1 MGKITIAL
9 LGENT
14 RVYIADTTDLVEKA
28 RLIHSTTPVATAA
41 IGRSVTVAS
50 LMGKML
56 KGEKEKLTFQIKGS
70 NLIKSIVAVAW
81 PNGNVKA
88 YISNPDVHIENHRN
102 GKLNVGKA
110 IGKEGELIVIR
121 DLGLKKPY
129 IGRSNLVSGEIAE
142 DLAKYYIQ
150 SEQQPSVVSLGVHL
164 ARDLK
169 VDSAGGLI
177 LQPMPSV
184 QGNELIELEKAAL
197 NMPCISSVMAGNN
210 SHFEI
215 LQKMFS
221 FFTIKIIGEYDVDLK
236 CDCSKEKF
244 EKALISLGNDE
255 LKEMME
261 KDGEAELVCQFCNS
275 KYKFDYKELEKLYKN
290 TLTYGA

>member
-9 LGENT
+9 LGDNT

-41 IGRSVTVAS
+41 IGRSITVAS

-88 YISNPDVHIENHRN
+88 YISNPNVHIENHRN

-110 IGKEGELIVIR
+110 IGKDGELIVIK

-129 IGRSNLVSGEIAE
+129 IGRTNLVSGEIAE
-142 DLAKYYIQ
+142 DLAKYYMQ

-164 ARDLK
+164 SKDLK
-169 VDSAGGLI
+169 VDSSGGLI
-177 LQPMPSV
+177 LQPMPSIK
-184 QGNELIELEKAAL
+184 GNELIELEKAAL
-197 NMPCISSVMAGNN
+197 NMPRISTAMAENN
-210 SHFEI
+210 SHLEI
-215 LQKMFS
+215 LKKMFS
-221 FFTIKIIGEYDVDLK
+221 YFPVKIIGEYDVELK

-244 EKALISLGNDE
+244 EAALISLGNDE
-255 LKEMME
+255 IKDMME
-261 KDGEAELVCQFCNS
+261 KDKKAELSCQFCNS
-275 KYKFDYKELEKLYKN
+275 KYKFTYKELEKLYEK
-290 TLTYGA
+290 TLN